1 MGQYLGSVL
10 TDEWELDRRR
20 KQFWAGG
27 MQCKGSVAGI
37 SLAGLEYCTLFTLV
51 GGPGEWGEWERR
63 LWVGR
68 RQPLEVVPGFPG
80 CSPEDLSLCSK
91 GNGEPQKTIYS
102 GMMQSVLWLG
112 VITDVASWR
121 MMVGTWLKTKRP
133 GQKLLAQLSN
143 SLIMQIFIDYLPYCS
158 HCLK

>member
-1 MGQYLGSVL
+1 M
-10 TDEWELDRRR
+10 
-20 KQFWAGG
+20 
-27 MQCKGSVAGI
+27 
-37 SLAGLEYCTLFTLV
+37 
-51 GGPGEWGEWERR
+51 
-63 LWVGR
+63 
-68 RQPLEVVPGFPG
+68 VPGVPG
-80 CSPEDLSLCSK
+80 CSPEDLSLYSK

-158 HCLK
+158 HYLKSEAPKAQKVRSPAT